1 MAVVQCRP
9 GAEEDQVLAALD
21 AEKSVELAVPD
32 SWVQAFVP
40 ESAPSPES
48 ALCSSHP
55 ECKAFSLQGEC
66 CPAPDGARMACCA
79 SKPPQRKPR
88 RPQSQSTISLQ
99 SVHGGYI
106 TVSKI
111 GFVGWRGKKAD
122 PDAQFRLEAH
132 PDGYVSLKSIHGT
145 YLVTSPSG
153 QLVAWHRGH
162 GEADDWEKF
171 KLIYNTDD
179 TISLRSKVSDKHV
192 SLDNAS
198 SEVLSATTEK
208 VEISER
214 FLVTM
219 KHGKDT
225 VMLNDQSL
233 SKLWA
238 FDHFGDRDIDDALE
252 AWKVQDPDS
261 EPIVVAVIDTGVDY
275 THPDLQDAM
284 WVNPNEI
291 PGNGIDD
298 DDDNGIVDDIYG
310 ADFANNDGDPMDDQM
325 HGTHCA
331 GTIAASGNNTVGI
344 AGVAWRGA
352 RIMALK
358 FLSGTGAGRT
368 SDAVKSINYAIAMG
382 AKVLSNSWGGA
393 GSSSALRVAIER
405 AEHAGTLFVAAAGN
419 EGLNNDELPSY
430 PANYPMEN
438 IVSVASSTQKGDLS
452 LFSCYGKKT
461 VDVAAPG
468 TDIYSTIPGGEYASL
483 SGTSMATP
491 HVTGVAALVWM
502 HRPELAAVQV
512 KDIILRSTVPEKAL
526 ENACVTGGRINAR
539 RALNLASIYPAP
551 RPPIHAPSKVSF
563 QDTNPLVGRIGGEA
577 VITTPEDQSDV
588 DFYSLHFLSSAGVL
602 MESIAKANVSGQ
614 SSIRLM
620 LRNLTIPLFAKG
632 MAVVAVNS
640 SGRMPVATAA
650 VLQIE
655 DYGVPEAGPQDISF
669 GGDSDGR
676 RGNMAGTL
684 RIRRACNERT
694 VSHYNIYW
702 RHNWQSKLIGTVPA
716 IKYLSPT
723 CTGDCE
729 LMDVSYKDGV
739 RRYFRGAYGN
749 NELAVITFSGPATV
763 RITSL
768 MTEKATMTT
777 WRLPGSR

>member
-1 MAVVQCRP
+1 MQ
-9 GAEEDQVLAALD
+9 
-21 AEKSVELAVPD
+21 
-32 SWVQAFVP
+32 
-40 ESAPSPES
+40 
-48 ALCSSHP
+48 
-55 ECKAFSLQGEC
+55 FSE
-66 CPAPDGARMACCA
+66 
-79 SKPPQRKPR
+79 
-88 RPQSQSTISLQ
+88 
-99 SVHGGYI
+99 
-106 TVSKI
+106 
-111 GFVGWRGKKAD
+111 W
-122 PDAQFRLEAH
+122 
-132 PDGYVSLKSIHGT
+132 
-145 YLVTSPSG
+145 
-153 QLVAWHRGH
+153 
-162 GEADDWEKF
+162 
-171 KLIYNTDD
+171 
-179 TISLRSKVSDKHV
+179 
-192 SLDNAS
+192 
-198 SEVLSATTEK
+198 
-208 VEISER
+208 
-214 FLVTM
+214 
-219 KHGKDT
+219 
-225 VMLNDQSL
+225 
-233 SKLWA
+233 
-238 FDHFGDRDIDDALE
+238 
-252 AWKVQDPDS
+252 
-261 EPIVVAVIDTGVDY
+261 
-275 THPDLQDAM
+275 
-284 WVNPNEI
+284 
-291 PGNGIDD
+291 
-298 DDDNGIVDDIYG
+298 
-310 ADFANNDGDPMDDQM
+310 
-325 HGTHCA
+325 
-331 GTIAASGNNTVGI
+331 
-344 AGVAWRGA
+344 
-352 RIMALK
+352 
-358 FLSGTGAGRT
+358 
-368 SDAVKSINYAIAMG
+368 
-382 AKVLSNSWGGA
+382 
-393 GSSSALRVAIER
+393 
-405 AEHAGTLFVAAAGN
+405 
-419 EGLNNDELPSY
+419 
-430 PANYPMEN
+430 
-438 IVSVASSTQKGDLS
+438 
-452 LFSCYGKKT
+452 
-461 VDVAAPG
+461 
-468 TDIYSTIPGGEYASL
+468 
-483 SGTSMATP
+483 
-491 HVTGVAALVWM
+491 
-502 HRPELAAVQV
+502 
-512 KDIILRSTVPEKAL
+512 AL